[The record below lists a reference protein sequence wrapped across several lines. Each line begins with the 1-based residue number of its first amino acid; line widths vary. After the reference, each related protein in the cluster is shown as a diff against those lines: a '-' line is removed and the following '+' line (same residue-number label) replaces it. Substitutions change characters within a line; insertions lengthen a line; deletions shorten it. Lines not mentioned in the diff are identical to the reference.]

1 MNEMD
6 PEKLNDRLNDLDE
19 YMKEMNCINERVLEE
34 EDVDDYLKEVDNA
47 IAADADVVNSL
58 PDVPTTMPKNA
69 AAEEVKEKAQLVEE

>member
-19 YMKEMNCINERVLEE
+19 YMKEMNCINERGLEE
-34 EDVDDYLKEVDNA
+34 EDVDDYLKEGDDA